1 MRENKTRETWDMPAF
16 STSEKH
22 LTHLTTKIHWPNV
35 SSGEI
40 QKLRRKF
47 QSEKMSVHLP
57 ETYRNK
63 KCLVRNGFLQG
74 SVFGPYHFLLHINDL
89 SSVCENAQVALFAG
103 HSSLI

>member
-1 MRENKTRETWDMPAF
+1 MGHACFLDLRKTFDTFDHKNSLA
-16 STSEKH
+16 
-22 LTHLTTKIHWPNV
+22 KIKNV

-89 SSVCENAQVALFAG
+89 SSVCET
-103 HSSLI
+103 HR